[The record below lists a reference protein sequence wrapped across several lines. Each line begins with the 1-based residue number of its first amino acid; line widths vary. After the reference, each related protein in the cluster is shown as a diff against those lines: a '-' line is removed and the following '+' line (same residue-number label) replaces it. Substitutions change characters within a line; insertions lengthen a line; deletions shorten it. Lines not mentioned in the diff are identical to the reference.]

1 MAARNDEQPLE
12 VEEVGGKA
20 PEHYLH
26 YSLWLREASLV
37 PCGGWWTQH
46 KGLATASS
54 IFGGCY
60 LPCWIKTRQ
69 KSADLGYLEINVLMI
84 LGQSDSKGA
93 CRSTESAQTACSPKP
108 ALVSFFQHAR
118 NNGRRDP
125 IVDNVSAWKVF
136 FLAA

>member
-1 MAARNDEQPLE
+1 MAARKDEQPLE

-26 YSLWLREASLV
+26 YSLWRREASR
-37 PCGGWWTQH
+37 TQH

-54 IFGGCY
+54 IFGGCHS
-60 LPCWIKTRQ
+60 PCWIKTRQ

-108 ALVSFFQHAR
+108 ALVSFFSTRTQQWQKR
-118 NNGRRDP
+118 
-125 IVDNVSAWKVF
+125 SSS
-136 FLAA
+136 